1 MSKESIETIVKQTAK
16 AVELLLKLEATRVAA
31 SVREVELDDE
41 EDTATQLAGELRR
54 MAADLHQAVE
64 ENQAV
69 EETN

>member
-64 ENQAV
+64 E
-69 EETN
+69 TN